1 MKCRKDHAFK
11 LEKNLTRANVV
22 ALCLDLNEEF
32 KTEGFTFEPEPI
44 TDGFIYFT
52 NYEGPLYKSMRMR
65 SSGNIEWPW
74 VPADVMSV
82 WKEDNTVIY
91 SAPTYAQRGMGCP
104 LKKIYHAKLKVS
116 SGATAWTTRE
126 LQRFK
131 SVFAEYGIV
140 PCRRH

>member
-1 MKCRKDHAFK
+1 MKCRNDHAFK

-32 KTEGFTFEPEPI
+32 KIEGFTFEPEPI

-52 NYEGPLYKSMRMR
+52 NYKGPLYKSMRMIE
-65 SSGNIEWPW
+65 SICEWPW

-82 WKEDNTVIY
+82 WKEDDTVIY
-91 SAPTYAQRGMGCP
+91 NVPTYTHRVMER
-104 LKKIYHAKLKVS
+104 LFKKIYHTNLKA
-116 SGATAWTTRE
+116 SGGAPAWTTRE

-140 PCRRH
+140 PCRLH